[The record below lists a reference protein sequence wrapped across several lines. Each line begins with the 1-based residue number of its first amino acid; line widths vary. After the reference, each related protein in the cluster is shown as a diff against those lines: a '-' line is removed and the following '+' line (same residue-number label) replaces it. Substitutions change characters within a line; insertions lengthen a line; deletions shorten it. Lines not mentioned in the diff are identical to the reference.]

1 MQYQD
6 MMNSIRYQQQSAT
19 VEVPDSWLQGRSM
32 FGGMQAALALK
43 AMRTLVPDEFP
54 LRTLQTTFMAPVPG
68 GAVTATARQ
77 LRSGKNTRH
86 VQAVIEDGD
95 QIQASCIAVFGKA
108 RESQLER
115 TLPPPRPADG
125 PVKPFEFVPGVTPN
139 FTQHFDTRWLAGDLP
154 FSNSPHNGGL
164 VEVSMREKSTTSEA
178 HLLAIADF
186 IPPMALAKLSTPS
199 PGSSLTW
206 MLEILDTGF
215 EDQPLQG
222 WLVDAEMTA
231 AGEGYTSQ
239 TATIYAPSGSPVALS
254 RQSMVVFG

>member
-6 MMNSIRYQQQSAT
+6 IMNAIRYQQHSAT
-19 VEVPDSWLQGRSM
+19 AGVPDSWLQGRSL

-43 AMRTLVPDEFP
+43 AMRTLVPTEFP

-68 GAVTATARQ
+68 GQVTASATE

-86 VQAVIEDGD
+86 AQATIGDGD
-95 QIQASCIAVFGKA
+95 QVQAISIAVFGKA
-108 RESQLER
+108 RSSSITR
-115 TLPPPRPADG
+115 TLPPPRQPDG
-125 PVKPFEFVPGVTPN
+125 NARPFQFQAGATPN
-139 FTQHFDTRWLAGDLP
+139 FTQYFDARWLAGDLP
-154 FSNSPHNGGL
+154 FSGSAHNGAL
-164 VEVSMREKSTTSEA
+164 VEVSMQEPGPTSEA

-186 IPPMALAKLSTPS
+186 IPPMALAKLVQPA

-222 WLVDAEMTA
+222 WLVDAEMSA

-239 TATIYAPSGSPVALS
+239 TATLYAPSGAPVALS